1 VNCIDSKGGVFVMR
15 SNTKV
20 WIEGT
25 IIAALSVML
34 SFLPTDV
41 GTTFTLSLGQ
51 IPLTVYALRRGV
63 RPAMFAGLIWGFLHF
78 PLGQVIYLSIAQVLI
93 EYILAYPFAGLAGFF
108 AAKLQRALQGKNH
121 GKARRAI
128 ISACIVGT
136 FARYFWHFVAGYIFW
151 GQYAMWG
158 LSPVIYSLVI
168 NGVSALLTALA
179 ATVILL
185 VFEKIFP
192 NVFIPA
198 D

>member
-1 VNCIDSKGGVFVMR
+1 MR

-63 RPAMFAGLIWGFLHF
+63 RPAMLAGLIWGFLHF
-78 PLGQVIYLSIAQVLI
+78 PLGQVIYLSIPQVLI
-93 EYILAYPFAGLAGFF
+93 EYILAYPFAGFAGFF
-108 AAKLQRALQGKNH
+108 AAKLQRALQEKNH
-121 GKARRAI
+121 GKTRRAI
-128 ISACIVGT
+128 ISACIAGT

>member
-1 VNCIDSKGGVFVMR
+1 MH

-34 SFLPTDV
+34 SLIPTDA

-51 IPLTVYALRRGV
+51 IPLVVYALRRGT
-63 RPAMFAGLIWGFLHF
+63 RPGILAGLIWGFLHF
-78 PLGQVIYLSIAQVLI
+78 PLGQVIYLSIPQVLI
-93 EYILAYPFAGLAGFF
+93 EYILAFPFAGLAGIF
-108 AAKLQRALQGKNH
+108 AARLQRSLQVKKH
-121 GKARRAI
+121 GQARFSI
-128 ISACIVGT
+128 ISACLVGT

-168 NGVSALLTALA
+168 NGVSALLTSLA
-179 ATVILL
+179 AIVILL
-185 VFEKIFP
+185 ILERVFP
-192 NVFIPA
+192 SVFIPK
-198 D
+198 DQLSIGGN